1 MKRIFW
7 TIAGV
12 CFALYLFHGCF
23 FYKSMTHL
31 SKDDLEWIKAGKQNY
46 EAIFESDRGTRSRL
60 ILMGS
65 YEANST
71 NPMAFV
77 FETSDEYQANAGY
90 EFEINDKYRKG
101 KALGIDFQVQ
111 FCYEAGDG
119 ISVFDMGILLN
130 NLLDNAMEAC
140 EKLEQ
145 SQRYIRLAL
154 KRKDHFLLLEVEN
167 SFDGVIKWEQG
178 SPVPASRKEKE
189 PGAWMEH
196 GIGLKNVKEIA
207 ERYLGVMDIKING
220 NIFRITVM
228 LQEEG

>member
-1 MKRIFW
+1 MMRIFW

-90 EFEINDKYRKG
+90 EFEINDKYRKLEGLFSVIRKTDDDTLRTFFHLG
-101 KALGIDFQVQ
+101 KRFSSDYPIITTDDFTIDSVDFRNCFIADSTNSHISSRWQNDTVLNIKRFVISKKYGLIYYQLATGEQ
-111 FCYEAGDG
+111 FY
-119 ISVFDMGILLN
+119 
-130 NLLDNAMEAC
+130 
-140 EKLEQ
+140 
-145 SQRYIRLAL
+145 
-154 KRKDHFLLLEVEN
+154 RKF
-167 SFDGVIKWEQG
+167 K
-178 SPVPASRKEKE
+178 
-189 PGAWMEH
+189 
-196 GIGLKNVKEIA
+196 
-207 ERYLGVMDIKING
+207 
-220 NIFRITVM
+220 
-228 LQEEG
+228 